1 MGAQTALLVDDTGRS
16 VSRAARRRLGGMPK
30 PKPPKDW
37 ETFDYYMFHP
47 DGDAW
52 MRRKMRQALAVCV
65 GCLALIGFLL

>member
-1 MGAQTALLVDDTGRS
+1 
-16 VSRAARRRLGGMPK
+16 MPK

-65 GCLALIGFLL
+65 GCLALIGFLLWRLL